1 MCKLKGI
8 PYLASLFIFPIISRY
23 LNQRK
28 NMMWLGLFLC
38 FLSCVTSSFATKVWH
53 LILSQGALYGCGTVL
68 LYTPTFSLMNEWFVK
83 RRGLAYGVM

>member
-1 MCKLKGI
+1 M
-8 PYLASLFIFPIISRY
+8 FPIISRY

-38 FLSCVTSSFATKVWH
+38 IVACIASSFATQTWH
-53 LILSQGALYGCGTVL
+53 LILSQGALYGLGTVF
-68 LYTPTFSLMNEWFVK
+68 LYTPSFSLMNEWFVK